1 MSNMQGGTVAGK
13 NGFVLEV
20 SLTNN
25 PITQRFRRKL
35 ISSPKMRRTLEV
47 ELVFFFIFSQRRLIF
62 VSLLF
67 CFTILGGVKG
77 ALCQK
82 NHVLEENWQIC
93 FQS

>member
-35 ISSPKMRRTLEV
+35 ISSKMRRPEEV

-82 NHVLEENWQIC
+82 KIMC
-93 FQS
+93 

>member
-67 CFTILGGVKG
+67 
-77 ALCQK
+77 
-82 NHVLEENWQIC
+82 VLQFWGELRELYAKKKIMC
-93 FQS
+93 